1 MWKWWNFGCHH
12 LLIWCYSYHS
22 TIFSEISFGGKYGQ
36 LFLKTFNL
44 LEVYSFSVWLIWLYE
59 PTCEDQGAR
68 KYSWA
73 GFGLS
78 LSHSFP
84 FVVSNVMKN
93 VKFRSLL
100 WGGCAIICM
109 CVHKPVFSYDK
120 YLCMNLSKF
129 LIVSLWW
136 IVKLVSKV
144 THIKGLFVSFQH
156 LLFGLC
162 STSLLHLLA
171 MAHHPSSSFSNHVIP
186 K

>member
-44 LEVYSFSVWLIWLYE
+44 LEVYNFSVWLMWLYE
-59 PTCEDQGAR
+59 PTCEDRGAR

-84 FVVSNVMKN
+84 FMVSNVMKN
-93 VKFRSLL
+93 EKFRSLL
-100 WGGCAIICM
+100 WGGCAIIWM
-109 CVHKPVFSYDK
+109 CVCVYTNQFFLMINICAWTYQNSW
-120 YLCMNLSKF
+120 LSPKD
-129 LIVSLWW
+129 
-136 IVKLVSKV
+136 
-144 THIKGLFVSFQH
+144 GL
-156 LLFGLC
+156 
-162 STSLLHLLA
+162 
-171 MAHHPSSSFSNHVIP
+171 
-186 K
+186 